1 MKCLKIP
8 NTVHFKGVTGIEEAL
23 KLHQT
28 LLQNKKKEV
37 FKPEFE
43 EEYEDESGNVVNKRM
58 YDDLVKQ
65 GIIQK

>member
-28 LLQNKKKEV
+28 LLSNKKRED
-37 FKPEFE
+37 FRPENEEEFE
-43 EEYEDESGNVVNKRM
+43 DEQGNVVTKRM
-58 YDDLVKQ
+58 YDDLVRQ
-65 GIIQK
+65 GIIHK